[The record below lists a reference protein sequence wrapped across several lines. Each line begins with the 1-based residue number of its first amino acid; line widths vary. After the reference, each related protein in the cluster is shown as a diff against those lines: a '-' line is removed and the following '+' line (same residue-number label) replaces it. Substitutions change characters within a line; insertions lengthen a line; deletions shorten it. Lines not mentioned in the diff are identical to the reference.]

1 MIAIILL
8 ALMFFFL
15 VLNFPMIV
23 AMVASPLVILYFY
36 MTNMDMLMASQQLI
50 AGVSSTVLLSVPM
63 SILAADIM
71 CAGQTTKRLLDLVQT
86 FVGHI
91 SGGMAIT
98 TAAACTIFG
107 AISGST
113 QATVVAI
120 GKPTRGRLS
129 ELGYNDG
136 ASTALIISSAII
148 ALLIPPSISMIMY
161 AVVTGSSVGDL
172 FIAGVGPGIF
182 MFICFAVYSFFY
194 AKKVNIPKLKKAT
207 WAERGVALK
216 KAILP
221 LGFPVIIFAGIYS
234 GIFSPTESAAIAVL
248 YALILE
254 LIIYRSIKITDLYR
268 ISLSTA
274 VVTCAVFVL
283 VAGGQLFSWVISY
296 AQIPQMI
303 TAIVL
308 GSDPSALRILVT
320 VTVFFFV
327 GCMFVDSLVVII
339 IISPIFFAPAM
350 AAGIDPIHLGIVI
363 TLQAAIGSIS
373 PPFGC
378 NIFTACAIFN
388 KPYVTVV
395 RGLPPYII
403 MCILITAVVILC
415 PQLSLFLLG

>member
-63 SILAADIM
+63 FILAADIM

>member
-1 MIAIILL
+1 MIAIILI

-63 SILAADIM
+63 FILAADIM

-129 ELGYNDG
+129 ELGYSDG